1 MGYSYTQAQSQRKFE
16 KPDYENIEKITKDK
30 NLDSFYPKLFN
41 RYNNNDTSL
50 NITDFTNLYYG
61 YFFQEHNSPI
71 NFNDSIKAIYSKN
84 ELTKSDRQQLIF
96 YTKKQLEIEPYS
108 LAYLNRMENL
118 YHDLGIIDTSNLCRF
133 KLIMVAKT
141 LVSTGD
147 GKTDTTGIHVNSIS
161 DEYTL
166 INLLGYDFDGKQS
179 LTSNQCD
186 YLTIK
191 QNDDGIEGMYFDVK
205 QIFKGYYKM
214 FDIGKKKKRHRK
226 RD

>member
-1 MGYSYTQAQSQRKFE
+1 MV
-16 KPDYENIEKITKDK
+16 
-30 NLDSFYPKLFN
+30 
-41 RYNNNDTSL
+41 
-50 NITDFTNLYYG
+50 NLYR
-61 YFFQEHNSPI
+61 
-71 NFNDSIKAIYSKN
+71 D
-84 ELTKSDRQQLIF
+84 
-96 YTKKQLEIEPYS
+96 
-108 LAYLNRMENL
+108 LN
-118 YHDLGIIDTSNLCRF
+118 IIDTSNLYRF

-141 LVSTGD
+141 LISTGD
-147 GKTDTTGIHVNSIS
+147 GKTDTTGIHVNTIG

-214 FDIGKKKKRHRK
+214 FDIGKKKKKHRK